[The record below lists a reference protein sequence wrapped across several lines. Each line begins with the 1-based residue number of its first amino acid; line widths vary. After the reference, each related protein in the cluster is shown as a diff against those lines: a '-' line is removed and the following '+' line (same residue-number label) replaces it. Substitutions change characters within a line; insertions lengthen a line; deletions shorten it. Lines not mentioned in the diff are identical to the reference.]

1 MLIIFTRIWQNYQ
14 VYNQI
19 QMEHTRFKP
28 NKIQL
33 NLANGH
39 IKQIYHSNSTNLSD
53 LSQNKTQVIQIRF
66 WSKKTHLISANAHTL
81 TNLLKFKI

>member
-39 IKQIYHSNSTNLSD
+39 IKTYSFEFNKFIGFESKQNSSDTNPVPVQKNPTNLG
-53 LSQNKTQVIQIRF
+53 
-66 WSKKTHLISANAHTL
+66 
-81 TNLLKFKI
+81 